1 MIKSFINLIYVIW
14 QKYAPDSISQSEID
28 QNFDRKRKLRAKTKI
43 LFSLG
48 AGTEGAV
55 SAAGI
60 TTVLFYNQVLG
71 VSPGL
76 CGLAVALSIIS
87 DAVTDPLVGT
97 FSDKINTLVGRR
109 HPLMFLS
116 ALPLGIGLFFL
127 YMPLNGLSEMQLF
140 FWLLTFMVVT
150 KFGLTLYLVPHDGLG
165 AELTDDYDERSS
177 LFGYNEVGTMLF
189 PSILVFIV
197 YLVIFPSSD
206 EYANGMLNQAR
217 YIILAVTMSLV
228 AASSALIC
236 TLGTLDQIPYLHK
249 VDVSK
254 KFHFADFFKE
264 LKELLMN
271 QSYLALCAWM
281 LLMYIGLGIIG
292 IVSTY
297 AYIYVFELS
306 TERMVWIGM
315 AKMPGILLCMPILFF
330 VTSKLKLGKKE
341 IMSFCTAIPALLVA
355 LPHIAKYAGY
365 WPDNDSPILVGSLV
379 APLLIAYCIFP
390 LSMIVMNSALV
401 DVADEHELKT
411 GYRSEGVIFSVKS
424 FAQKSTQSVGSLI
437 AGIGL
442 EVINFPDK
450 AEMGNLPQE
459 ALDGLLIMNGHVYL
473 MFWFAAA
480 AAVYFFFSI
489 TRESQEATVKK
500 LEEIRAQRQS

>member
-150 KFGLTLYLVPHDGLG
+150 KFGLTLYLVPVSYTH
-165 AELTDDYDERSS
+165 LT
-177 LFGYNEVGTMLF
+177 
-189 PSILVFIV
+189 
-197 YLVIFPSSD
+197 
-206 EYANGMLNQAR
+206 
-217 YIILAVTMSLV
+217 
-228 AASSALIC
+228 
-236 TLGTLDQIPYLHK
+236 
-249 VDVSK
+249 
-254 KFHFADFFKE
+254 
-264 LKELLMN
+264 
-271 QSYLALCAWM
+271 
-281 LLMYIGLGIIG
+281 
-292 IVSTY
+292 
-297 AYIYVFELS
+297 
-306 TERMVWIGM
+306 
-315 AKMPGILLCMPILFF
+315 
-330 VTSKLKLGKKE
+330 
-341 IMSFCTAIPALLVA
+341 
-355 LPHIAKYAGY
+355 LP
-365 WPDNDSPILVGSLV
+365 
-379 APLLIAYCIFP
+379 
-390 LSMIVMNSALV
+390 
-401 DVADEHELKT
+401 T
-411 GYRSEGVIFSVKS
+411 
-424 FAQKSTQSVGSLI
+424 T
-437 AGIGL
+437 
-442 EVINFPDK
+442 
-450 AEMGNLPQE
+450 
-459 ALDGLLIMNGHVYL
+459 
-473 MFWFAAA
+473 
-480 AAVYFFFSI
+480 
-489 TRESQEATVKK
+489 
-500 LEEIRAQRQS
+500 